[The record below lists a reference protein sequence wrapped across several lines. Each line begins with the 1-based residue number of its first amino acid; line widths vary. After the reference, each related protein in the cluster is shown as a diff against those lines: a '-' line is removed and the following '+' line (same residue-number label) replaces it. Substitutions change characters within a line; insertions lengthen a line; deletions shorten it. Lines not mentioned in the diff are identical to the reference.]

1 MIGNLGKIQAIIL
14 DKKKNNHTR
23 EMIKTD
29 NKAVNIK
36 LSVKLPS
43 IHIKAEVKF
52 NLNILIWTVTFIQI
66 LKGTFIQL
74 LIILD
79 YSGCFPMQCL

>member
-1 MIGNLGKIQAIIL
+1 
-14 DKKKNNHTR
+14 
-23 EMIKTD
+23 MIKID
-29 NKAVNIK
+29 NEAVNIK

-43 IHIKAEVKF
+43 IHIKTEVKF

-74 LIILD
+74 LTIVG

>member
-1 MIGNLGKIQAIIL
+1 
-14 DKKKNNHTR
+14 
-23 EMIKTD
+23 MIKID
-29 NKAVNIK
+29 NEAVNIK

-43 IHIKAEVKF
+43 IQIKTEVKF

-74 LIILD
+74 LTIVG
-79 YSGCFPMQCL
+79 YSGCFPMQCP

>member
-1 MIGNLGKIQAIIL
+1 MLKI
-14 DKKKNNHTR
+14 
-23 EMIKTD
+23 D
-29 NKAVNIK
+29 NEAVNIK

-43 IHIKAEVKF
+43 IHIKTEVKF

-74 LIILD
+74 LTIVG
-79 YSGCFPMQCL
+79 YSGCFPMQCP

>member
-1 MIGNLGKIQAIIL
+1 
-14 DKKKNNHTR
+14 
-23 EMIKTD
+23 MIKID
-29 NKAVNIK
+29 NEAVNIK

-43 IHIKAEVKF
+43 IHIKTEVKF

-74 LIILD
+74 LTIAG
-79 YSGCFPMQCL
+79 YSGCFPMQCP

>member
-1 MIGNLGKIQAIIL
+1 
-14 DKKKNNHTR
+14 
-23 EMIKTD
+23 MIKID
-29 NKAVNIK
+29 NEAVNIK

-43 IHIKAEVKF
+43 IHIKTEVKF

-74 LIILD
+74 LTIVG
-79 YSGCFPMQCL
+79 YSGCFPMQCP

>member
-1 MIGNLGKIQAIIL
+1 
-14 DKKKNNHTR
+14 
-23 EMIKTD
+23 MIKID
-29 NKAVNIK
+29 NEAVNIK

-43 IHIKAEVKF
+43 IHVKTEVKF

-74 LIILD
+74 LTIVG
-79 YSGCFPMQCL
+79 YSGCFPMQCP